1 MGFQT
6 TRDRGVLLTID
17 AKQMK
22 AKGIRYMEQI
32 KNVIVDYLKANS
44 FMDKCTN
51 LEDNDSLT
59 QMGIIDSIG
68 LLELMDYISEKY
80 SIEIP
85 EEMLT
90 PENFD
95 SLQGIT
101 NMVNKLAK

>member
-1 MGFQT
+1 M
-6 TRDRGVLLTID
+6 IP
-17 AKQMK
+17 
-22 AKGIRYMEQI
+22 
-32 KNVIVDYLKANS
+32 
-44 FMDKCTN
+44 
-51 LEDNDSLT
+51 T
-59 QMGIIDSIG
+59 QKGIIDSIG

-80 SIEIP
+80 SFEIP

>member
-1 MGFQT
+1 
-6 TRDRGVLLTID
+6 
-17 AKQMK
+17 MK
-22 AKGIRYMEQI
+22 AKGTRYMEQV
-32 KNVIVDYLKANS
+32 KNVIVNYLKANS
-44 FMDKCTN
+44 FMDKDTQ
-51 LEDNDSLT
+51 LDDNDSLT
-59 QMGIIDSIG
+59 QKGIIDSIG

-101 NMVNKLAK
+101 NMITKLAK

>member
-1 MGFQT
+1 
-6 TRDRGVLLTID
+6 
-17 AKQMK
+17 
-22 AKGIRYMEQI
+22 MEQV

-44 FMDKCTN
+44 FMDRNTQ
-51 LEDNDSLT
+51 LGDTDSLT

-101 NMVNKLAK
+101 NMITKLAK

>member
-1 MGFQT
+1 
-6 TRDRGVLLTID
+6 
-17 AKQMK
+17 
-22 AKGIRYMEQI
+22 MEQV

-44 FMDKCTN
+44 FMDRETQ
-51 LEDNDSLT
+51 LDDTDSLT
-59 QMGIIDSIG
+59 QKGIIDSIG

-101 NMVNKLAK
+101 NMITKLAK

>member
-1 MGFQT
+1 
-6 TRDRGVLLTID
+6 
-17 AKQMK
+17 
-22 AKGIRYMEQI
+22 
-32 KNVIVDYLKANS
+32 
-44 FMDKCTN
+44 

-59 QMGIIDSIG
+59 QKGIIDSIG
-68 LLELMDYISEKY
+68 LFELMDYISEKY

-101 NMVNKLAK
+101 NMVTKLAK

>member
-6 TRDRGVLLTID
+6 ARSRGVSFTID
-17 AKQMK
+17 AKERKQR
-22 AKGIRYMEQI
+22 GYDMEQV

-44 FMDKCTN
+44 FMDKNTQ
-51 LEDNDSLT
+51 LDDTDSLT
-59 QMGIIDSIG
+59 QKGIIDSIG

-80 SIEIP
+80 SVEIP

-101 NMVNKLAK
+101 NMINRLAK